1 MFVGKKRP
9 TAATT
14 RLGEILVEAGV
25 IDHELVNQSL
35 SIAKNSKLPIGRV
48 LSMYG
53 FANDRVI
60 ESAVEAQRGL
70 RDGRFNRQQASQLVR
85 VAYTSHVT
93 IDQAQSLIG
102 LSMADS
108 SSFGEVGKMLL
119 AAGIVD
125 TVILQQAEIELKHTN
140 NCLGQWLIDKQH
152 VTPQLL
158 INAFH
163 LTLLCRDEALP
174 KLDAVSTLQK
184 IHAEKITLGEAASA
198 LSLGQLPE
206 QKDIHLSAFLII
218 GHLVPQKQV
227 IEALE
232 TCIER
237 KTFVGHILV
246 EQMILNPI
254 TLDAAVHLQ
263 EMFEHELITLE
274 EGCEIFSFVKDLN
287 MPLDELL
294 VEFEKMTGVAKF
306 IFSCGFVSQS
316 DCEAHS
322 LSQDESDIMMGIHL
336 LRSGLIEDKVVRCAA
351 QIVSNIERE
360 VLTEQEA
367 IGVFNY
373 CIQMAVEPEEAI
385 QKLDLQS
392 VCKAR
397 TQTGESGTGDGP
409 ETAAEM
415 DSNSGNSDAQV
426 SDLVDFDSQ
435 ESDKNSQESATES
448 QESSRESQNSGSEL
462 CNSDPPNSDLRNSDS
477 SSVDM
482 PAEATTDETAAEEG
496 S

>member
-25 IDHELVNQSL
+25 IDNELVNQSL

-53 FANDRVI
+53 FANERVI

-70 RDGRFNRQQASQLVR
+70 RDGRFNRQQATQLVR

-93 IDQAQSLIG
+93 IDQAQSLVG
-102 LSMADS
+102 LRMADS

-140 NCLGQWLIDKQH
+140 GCLGQWLIEKQH

-158 INAFH
+158 INTFH
-163 LTLLCRDEALP
+163 LTLLCRDEAIP

-184 IHAEKITLGEAASA
+184 INAEKITLGEAATA

-206 QKDIHLSAFLII
+206 QKDIHLAAFLII
-218 GHLVPQKQV
+218 GHLVPQKQM

-232 TCIER
+232 SCIER
-237 KTFVGHILV
+237 KTFVGLILV
-246 EQMILNPI
+246 EQMILTPV

-263 EMFEHELITLE
+263 EMFEHELITLI

-287 MPLDELL
+287 MSLDELL
-294 VEFEKMTGVAKF
+294 VEFEKMTNVAKF
-306 IFSCGFVSQS
+306 IFACGFVSDA

-336 LRSGLIEDKVVRCAA
+336 LRSGLIEDKVVRYAA
-351 QIVSNIERE
+351 HILSFVYDEE
-360 VLTEQEA
+360 LTENEA

-373 CIQMAVEPEEAI
+373 CIQMSVDPDEAI
-385 QKLDLQS
+385 QKLDLHLVRKSSSPAAAQ
-392 VCKAR
+392 
-397 TQTGESGTGDGP
+397 GHD
-409 ETAAEM
+409 ETSE
-415 DSNSGNSDAQV
+415 
-426 SDLVDFDSQ
+426 
-435 ESDKNSQESATES
+435 KNLETNLES
-448 QESSRESQNSGSEL
+448 QEAASDESELQNSELQNSELQSSEAQDSTSRETI
-462 CNSDPPNSDLRNSDS
+462 NSDTTNQRLRLPRIQAQTNLLK
-477 SSVDM
+477 
-482 PAEATTDETAAEEG
+482 PLQTK
-496 S
+496 

>member
-25 IDHELVNQSL
+25 IDNELVNQSL

-53 FANDRVI
+53 FANERVI

-70 RDGRFNRQQASQLVR
+70 RDGRFNRQQATQLVR

-93 IDQAQSLIG
+93 IDQAQSLVG
-102 LSMADS
+102 LRMADS

-119 AAGIVD
+119 AANIVD

-140 NCLGQWLIDKQH
+140 SCLGQWLIEKQH
-152 VTPQLL
+152 ITPQLL
-158 INAFH
+158 INTFH

-184 IHAEKITLGEAASA
+184 IHAEKITLGEAATA

-218 GHLVPQKQV
+218 GHLVPQKQM

-232 TCIER
+232 SCIER

-246 EQMILNPI
+246 EQMILTPI

-287 MPLDELL
+287 MHLDELL
-294 VEFEKMTGVAKF
+294 VEFEKMTSVAKF
-306 IFSCGFVSQS
+306 IFACGYVSDA

-351 QIVSNIERE
+351 HILSFVNNEE
-360 VLTEQEA
+360 LTENEA

-373 CIQMAVEPEEAI
+373 CIQMSVDPEEAI
-385 QKLDLQS
+385 QKLDLHLVRKAPSAEQTQEPDYASETQAESDSESHHES
-392 VCKAR
+392 V
-397 TQTGESGTGDGP
+397 
-409 ETAAEM
+409 
-415 DSNSGNSDAQV
+415 NSDTNESNANESEV
-426 SDLVDFDSQ
+426 S
-435 ESDKNSQESATES
+435 ESDAIESNAIASNANES
-448 QESSRESQNSGSEL
+448 ESTLAETSG
-462 CNSDPPNSDLRNSDS
+462 DRP
-477 SSVDM
+477 V
-482 PAEATTDETAAEEG
+482 EATTDEVIAEELN
-496 S
+496 

>member
-25 IDHELVNQSL
+25 IDNELVNQSL

-53 FANDRVI
+53 FANERVI

-93 IDQAQSLIG
+93 IDQAQSLVG
-102 LSMADS
+102 LRTADS

-140 NCLGQWLIDKQH
+140 GSLGQWLIEKQH
-152 VTPQLL
+152 ITPQLL
-158 INAFH
+158 INTFH

-184 IHAEKITLGEAASA
+184 IHTEKITLGEAAQA

-206 QKDIHLSAFLII
+206 QKDIHLAAFLII
-218 GHLVPQKQV
+218 GHLIPQKQMF
-227 IEALE
+227 EALE
-232 TCIER
+232 SCIER
-237 KTFVGHILV
+237 KTFVGVILV
-246 EQMILNPI
+246 EQMILNPV

-287 MPLDELL
+287 MSLDELL
-294 VEFEKMTGVAKF
+294 VEFEKMTNVAKF
-306 IFSCGFVSQS
+306 IFACGFVSDA
-316 DCEAHS
+316 DCQAHS

-336 LRSGLIEDKVVRCAA
+336 LRSGLIEDRVVRCAA
-351 QIVSNIERE
+351 HILSFVNEE
-360 VLTEQEA
+360 ELTENEA

-373 CIQMAVEPEEAI
+373 CIQMSVDPEEAI
-385 QKLDLQS
+385 QKLDLHL
-392 VCKAR
+392 VRKASSS
-397 TQTGESGTGDGP
+397 SGTEQGHN
-409 ETAAEM
+409 AEV
-415 DSNSGNSDAQV
+415 SNSESNDAA
-426 SDLVDFDSQ
+426 SE
-435 ESDKNSQESATES
+435 ES
-448 QESSRESQNSGSEL
+448 ESQNSDASDTRSQDTENSGTENADANKSDVAALVTSE
-462 CNSDPPNSDLRNSDS
+462 DKP
-477 SSVDM
+477 V
-482 PAEATTDETAAEEG
+482 EATTGEII
-496 S
+496 

>member
-25 IDHELVNQSL
+25 IDQQLVNQSL

-93 IDQAQSLIG
+93 IDQAQSLVG
-102 LSMADS
+102 LRMADS

-119 AAGIVD
+119 AAGVVD
-125 TVILQQAEIELKHTN
+125 SPILQQAEIELKHTN
-140 NCLGQWLIDKQH
+140 DCLGQWLIEKQH
-152 VTPQLL
+152 ISPQLL
-158 INAFH
+158 INTFH

-184 IHAEKITLGEAASA
+184 IHAEKITLGEAANA

-206 QKDIHLSAFLII
+206 QRDIHLAAFLII

-246 EQMILNPI
+246 EQMILTEI

-274 EGCEIFSFVKDLN
+274 EGCEIFGFVKDLN
-287 MPLDELL
+287 MHLDELL
-294 VEFEKMTGVAKF
+294 VEFEKMTGVAKL
-306 IFSCGFVSQS
+306 IFSSGYISDA

-336 LRSGLIEDKVVRCAA
+336 LRSGLIEDKVVRYAA
-351 QIVSNIERE
+351 QILSFIQDEQ
-360 VLTEQEA
+360 LTEKEA

-373 CIQMAVEPEEAI
+373 CVQTSVAPEEAI
-385 QKLDLQS
+385 EKLDLHLVRKSSASSQS
-392 VCKAR
+392 
-397 TQTGESGTGDGP
+397 E
-409 ETAAEM
+409 
-415 DSNSGNSDAQV
+415 
-426 SDLVDFDSQ
+426 
-435 ESDKNSQESATES
+435 
-448 QESSRESQNSGSEL
+448 
-462 CNSDPPNSDLRNSDS
+462 
-477 SSVDM
+477 
-482 PAEATTDETAAEEG
+482 DETASSSSDDSETSDSETSASEASRIETSRTDTSESETSHVEAGQIEAGDRQDESLAENHSDTE
-496 S
+496 